1 MTRQPP
7 NVADAVELLGFAGEL
22 VPDVQYAA
30 STCTAVVQLDTEE
43 VQRREAAGLGA
54 LASTGRHLR
63 LLHTLFDL
71 PFGEP
76 VPWSAINPLAQ
87 AELDCA
93 PAGVLEHESHQ
104 VIRLWRP
111 AVTISGV
118 VVVARDNSRR
128 GLGRVGVH
136 AWLPRGLVATRRPRP
151 SSMLAFEA
159 AHFGIGLVVPQRPA
173 GWELLLA
180 PQRPR
185 RRRICLQQWQ
195 FLEEVYAAWRRTHD
209 LPAYSPA
216 QGPELPR
223 QARRRRIVPGQLRLP
238 LDGSR

>member
-1 MTRQPP
+1 MTNQPH
-7 NVADAVELLGFAGEL
+7 NLADAVALLGFAGEL
-22 VPDVQYAA
+22 LPEVQYAA
-30 STCTAVVQLDTEE
+30 STCGVVVQLDPEE
-43 VQRREAAGLGA
+43 TKRREAAGLGA
-54 LASTGRHLR
+54 LASIGRHLP
-63 LLHTLFDL
+63 LLQALFDL

-76 VPWSAINPLAQ
+76 VPWSAITPLAQ

-93 PAGVLEHESHQ
+93 PAGVLERGSHQ
-104 VIRLWRP
+104 VVRLWRP
-111 AVTISGV
+111 ALTVSGV

-136 AWLPRGLVATRRPRP
+136 AWLPRGLVTMRRPRP

-173 GWELLLA
+173 GWELRLA

-195 FLEEVYAAWRRTHD
+195 FLEEVYAAWRRMHG

-216 QGPELPR
+216 QDSQALRP
-223 QARRRRIVPGQLRLP
+223 ARRRHCRGQLRLP
-238 LDGSR
+238 LDGDC